1 MTTWALL
8 MEQNIHA
15 RHGSTWS
22 VAVLGHV
29 DGTREEALTALR
41 ERVDRFDPSVFHTVK
56 RRRLYGDGD
65 GFMLLV
71 EGRFARAWHYRF
83 KLAELLEDSARPP
96 APPPP
101 PEPKPEPVER
111 WQPPRPRSP
120 KPPKPPQPP
129 APPREVDIPERPA
142 WLGRD
147 DLA

>member
-1 MTTWALL
+1 
-8 MEQNIHA
+8 MEQNIHG

-22 VAVLGHV
+22 LTVLGHV
-29 DGTREEALTALR
+29 DGTRQDALAALR
-41 ERVDRFDPSVFHTVK
+41 ARADGFDPALFTKVT

-83 KLAELLEDSARPP
+83 KLAELLEDSA
-96 APPPP
+96 PPPP
-101 PEPKPEPVER
+101 PRPPTREPKPVER
-111 WQPPRPRSP
+111 WQPPSPRSP

>member
-1 MTTWALL
+1 
-8 MEQNIHA
+8 MEQNIHG

-22 VAVLGHV
+22 VSVLDHV
-29 DGTREEALTALR
+29 DGTREEARAALR
-41 ERVDRFDPSVFHTVK
+41 ARADSFDPALFTKVT

-83 KLAELLEDSARPP
+83 KLAELLEDSAPPP
-96 APPPP
+96 APPQ
-101 PEPKPEPVER
+101 PKPVE
-111 WQPPRPRSP
+111 QP

-129 APPREVDIPERPA
+129 APPQEVDIPELPN

>member
-1 MTTWALL
+1 MPTWALL
-8 MEQNIHA
+8 LEQNIHR
-15 RHGSTWS
+15 RHGSAWS
-22 VAVLGHV
+22 VTVLGHV

-41 ERVDRFDPSVFHTVK
+41 ERVDRFDPSVFYTVK

-83 KLAELLEDSARPP
+83 KLAELLEDSAP
-96 APPPP
+96 PPPP

-120 KPPKPPQPP
+120 KPPKPPQRP

>member
-8 MEQNIHA
+8 MEQNIPKG
-15 RHGSTWS
+15 HGLAWS
-22 VAVLGHV
+22 VTVLGHV

-41 ERVDRFDPSVFHTVK
+41 ARADAFDPALFTKVN

-65 GFMLLV
+65 GFMLLM

-83 KLAELLEDSARPP
+83 KLAELLEDSAP
-96 APPPP
+96 PPPP
-101 PEPKPEPVER
+101 PEPKPEPKPKPVEQR
-111 WQPPRPRSP
+111 KPRRPRPPRP
-120 KPPKPPQPP
+120 PQPR
-129 APPREVDIPERPA
+129 AAPREADIPERPS